1 MLKGL
6 QRRYTL
12 EQIEAQDESLIVPR
26 LNYNAL
32 NTLRNPLYKK
42 YSAQIENESKA
53 QGDRFLEHRQTL
65 QTINNIANHNGVNA
79 AELHI
84 IMENL
89 MERFQ
94 KDDDMSAPPQPPMPR
109 DDDMED
115 VGGPSEQ
122 PTERSTRYPNETQR
136 LDEWNR
142 DHNLPPPGALA
153 ATAPNNEMYRINLEL
168 HAHNQQLRQEAETRA
183 KQDAARRQITTPHRE
198 ELRSIVQNVHQHI
211 QQPVLVAPSP
221 AQDNSQIIGALENI
235 ASLNHNLG
243 KVLEEGNLNTRLLA
257 EMAHHSMQA
266 QRGERG
272 DAPSEAPVAVT
283 PQRPPR
289 SRSPP
294 KGAESKRVTKKD
306 APMPAATPVALPTPS
321 TAPTPIQPQPLPLPM
336 PQPLPS
342 EEDPERA
349 PARSRSKTP
358 VPKLA
363 PQSVAVKPTSVS
375 TKGEEMR
382 QIIAILDGS
391 GGASGSSGSSGDALL
406 RPENP
411 PIVEEKPKAAHPKKA
426 KVIKQLKASDRQTEK
441 QATND
446 DIRKGVTEFF
456 SKQKPTKARATSVQ
470 PKPTRAPSLPTP
482 SFDDIAAQLDEESFL
497 DNPVDR
503 KRDTR
508 RREVASSS
516 SAAARPRSAA
526 TPAAAPA
533 VVRSRSMSATA
544 VAPRVLK
551 TQRADSAGTR
561 RVRLE
566 TLGR

>member
-42 YSAQIENESKA
+42 YSAQIENESKT
-53 QGDRFLEHRQTL
+53 QGDRILEHRQTT
-65 QTINNIANHNGVNA
+65 QTIHNIANHNGVNA

-89 MERFQ
+89 MGRFQ
-94 KDDDMSAPPQPPMPR
+94 KDDDMSAPPPQPSSPR

-115 VGGPSEQ
+115 VEGPSEQQ

-136 LDEWNR
+136 LDQWSN
-142 DHNLPPPGALA
+142 DHDQPPPGGALA
-153 ATAPNNEMYRINLEL
+153 ASAPNNEMYRINLEL
-168 HAHNQQLRQEAETRA
+168 HAHNQQLRQEAEKRA

-211 QQPVLVAPSP
+211 QQPVLVAPAP
-221 AQDNSQIIGALENI
+221 AQDNSQIINALSTI
-235 ASLNHNLG
+235 ATQNHNLG
-243 KVLEEGNLNTRLLA
+243 RVLEEGNINTRLLA

-266 QRGERG
+266 QQGERG
-272 DAPSEAPVAVT
+272 ETPFEAPVTVAN
-283 PQRPPR
+283 PRRPR

-294 KGAESKRVTKKD
+294 KGGESQRVTKKD
-306 APMPAATPVALPTPS
+306 SPMPAAIPT
-321 TAPTPIQPQPLPLPM
+321 PTPIEPEPL
-336 PQPLPS
+336 Q
-342 EEDPERA
+342 EDPEQA

-363 PQSVAVKPTSVS
+363 PQSVAVNPTSVS

-391 GGASGSSGSSGDALL
+391 GGGASSSSGSGNPLL
-406 RPENP
+406 QPENP
-411 PIVEEKPKAAHPKKA
+411 PIVEEKPKVAQHPKKA
-426 KVIKQLKASDRQTEK
+426 KVMKQLKASDRISER
-441 QATND
+441 QATKE
-446 DIRKGVTEFF
+446 ILKKGMDEFF
-456 SKQKPTKARATSVQ
+456 GKKPAAPTAKARAKSVQ
-470 PKPTRAPSLPTP
+470 PKPSRAPSLPTP
-482 SFDDIAAQLDEESFL
+482 SFDDIAAQLDEDSFL

-508 RREVASSS
+508 RREAAMSSSS

-526 TPAAAPA
+526 SVAPTPS
-533 VVRSRSMSATA
+533 VTRSMSANA

-551 TQRADSAGTR
+551 TQRADSAGRR